1 MNIQSQYNGVISY
14 IEIKEED
21 IWNEYSISI

>member
-21 IWNEYSISI
+21 TWNEYSISI